1 MLRFIDLG
9 KGRTRAPA
17 GNPAHTIPLAVVGT
31 CARQQTAPREPSLRY
46 RLRTRGDT
54 SPMQGHHG
62 GEEAHT

>member
-1 MLRFIDLG
+1 M
-9 KGRTRAPA
+9 RAPRA
-17 GNPAHTIPLAVVGT
+17 GAHDPPRRRLAP

-54 SPMQGHHG
+54 SPMQEHHG